1 MKKFILLFVSINLIA
16 SIEKFHLTDNWY
28 PSDKLKLQEKLN
40 ELEKKA
46 KEKYNAYLNKTDVRA
61 AIIPHA
67 GIDYSGVV
75 SSAIF
80 AQLDKNLERV
90 IILATDHSG
99 LVENVAIPDFD
110 EYEIPTGKLII
121 DTSITDKLS
130 KNKNF
135 KINNSAFKTEH
146 SLEIEL
152 PFIKKYLTH
161 AKIVPLIVGEINCE
175 KAKEIAQ
182 ELKKF
187 IDKKTLVLV
196 SSDFIHYGKRF
207 NFTPFKNNIVLNIKQ
222 LNSEAI
228 QLIENENCK
237 KFQDFTEKTKAT
249 ICGRNSIKIL
259 LELLEIKAFGA
270 VEPRLIAYD
279 MSSYDEKADSVSY
292 VGMLFTEEKLEN
304 LPIEKQLTEQEKNN
318 LYQFSENTLNNL
330 FKDIKDKELYNPIL
344 SFGLTRQ
351 HGAFVTLRKDH
362 QLRGC
367 IGQVI
372 ATKPLWEIVKE
383 VTKDAAF
390 NDPRFEPLKKDELN
404 KIDLEVSVLA
414 DPKKI
419 NSYKEIVVGK
429 HGIILSSN
437 NKSALFLPEVATE
450 FKWDLPTTLT
460 ELSKKA
466 GLNENAWKEKGAE
479 FKVFSALNIIK
490 T

>member
-1 MKKFILLFVSINLIA
+1 MKKIILLFISINLIA

-75 SSAIF
+75 ASAIF
-80 AQLDKNLERV
+80 AQLDTNLKRI

-110 EYEIPTGKLII
+110 EYEIPTGKLMV
-121 DTSITDKLS
+121 DTSVVDKLS

-135 KINNSAFKTEH
+135 KQNSSAFKTEH

-152 PFIKKYLTH
+152 PFIKKYLNH
-161 AKIVPLIVGEINCE
+161 AKIVPLIIGEVSCE

-182 ELKKF
+182 ILKKF

-207 NFTPFKNNIVLNIKQ
+207 NFSPFKNNIVLNIKQ

-237 KFQDFTEKTKAT
+237 KFQDFIEKTKAT
-249 ICGRNSIKIL
+249 ICGRNPIKIL
-259 LELLEIKAFGA
+259 LELLEIKAFGT

-279 MSSYDEKADSVSY
+279 ISSYDEKSDSVSY
-292 VGMLFTEEKLEN
+292 IGMLFTQEKLED
-304 LPIEKQLTEQEKNN
+304 LPIEKQLTEQEKYD
-318 LYQFSENTLNNL
+318 LYQFSQNTLTNL
-330 FKDIKDKELYNPIL
+330 FEKIENPELYNPIL
-344 SFGLTRQ
+344 SFGLTRN
-351 HGAFVTLRKDH
+351 HGAFVTLRKNH

-383 VTKDAAF
+383 VTKSAAF
-390 NDPRFEPLKKDELN
+390 HDPRFEPLKKDELN
-404 KIDLEVSVLA
+404 KIDLEVSVLS

-419 NSYKEIVVGK
+419 KSYKEIILGK
-429 HGIILSSN
+429 NGIIFSLN

-466 GLNENAWKEKGAE
+466 GLEENAWKNERAE